1 MIWNRFVNLSGYK
14 QNELVY
20 MYNRNKLSQG
30 YLKVKDL
37 LKGRDSLNGYY
48 LLIATTT
55 KVLYPLPIY
64 F

>member
-1 MIWNRFVNLSGYK
+1 
-14 QNELVY
+14 

-48 LLIATTT
+48 LLIATST